1 MNPDDAEL
9 MRRWQ
14 EGDVSAF
21 EAVVRRW
28 QQPVGRILA
37 RLVGRTELV
46 QDLCQEIFLKV
57 YHSGLRY
64 RETGAFATW
73 IYRITLNVAR
83 DAARRRR
90 RQPAPL
96 GDEEPADHGESA
108 AAHCQQQETVRE
120 VARAVAELPEP
131 LREVLVLH
139 HYEQLNFEEIARLID
154 TPASTL
160 KSRFAV
166 ALNRLR
172 HCLHERGL
180 APEESTP

>member
-46 QDLCQEIFLKV
+46 QDLCQEVFLKV
-57 YHSGLRY
+57 YHSGPRY

-83 DAARRRR
+83 DAGRRR
-90 RQPAPL
+90 RQQPAPL
-96 GDEEPADHGESA
+96 SNQEPADHGKSP

-120 VARAVAELPEP
+120 VARAVAELP
-131 LREVLVLH
+131 
-139 HYEQLNFEEIARLID
+139 
-154 TPASTL
+154 
-160 KSRFAV
+160 
-166 ALNRLR
+166 
-172 HCLHERGL
+172 
-180 APEESTP
+180 